1 MAAPLRLLVLHDIVS
16 APETTFIASV
26 AQVPAGTVT
35 GPVALMRELPATR
48 RALRQAPSGPR
59 PQGAA
64 TAAAGAAGAAGV
76 AGAVPA
82 PAQRTPP
89 ALAPAAVPGGKRGTW
104 LEVIMIA
111 GGNDPLQMYYT
122 AQSTLT

>member
-1 MAAPLRLLVLHDIVS
+1 MAAPLRLLVLHDIAS
-16 APETTFIASV
+16 APEATFIASV

-64 TAAAGAAGAAGV
+64 TGTAGS
-76 AGAVPA
+76 VPA
-82 PAQRTPP
+82 PVQRTPM

-111 GGNDPLQMYYT
+111 GGNAPLQMYYT